1 MAGFIEIYR
10 QDLDGGILHE
20 VAQIFTAVIG
30 FNCLCIH
37 AGKHTGFGG
46 DGDIGTGSFIGRL
59 IGIFRNSLKRVR
71 VRFSRRSFLGFR
83 AFLGIL
89 CRFRIRHR
97 LLLHGLL
104 RYIRRCLL
112 FGSRL
117 LCRIGFRQ
125 GLIFRRFSR
134 KLSF

>member
-1 MAGFIEIYR
+1 MAGFIEIDR
-10 QDLDGGILHE
+10 QNLNGCVLHE
-20 VAQIFTAVIG
+20 VAQIFSTVIG

-46 DGDIGTGSFIGRL
+46 DGDIGPGCFVGRL
-59 IGIFRNSLKRVR
+59 IGIFRNFLKRLLS
-71 VRFSRRSFLGFR
+71 FSGKSFLGFR

-89 CRFRIRHR
+89 CRFRIRRR

-104 RYIRRCLL
+104 RFIHRSLF

-117 LCRIGFRQ
+117 FCRIGFRQ

>member
-1 MAGFIEIYR
+1 MAGFIEIDR
-10 QDLDGGILHE
+10 QDLNSCVLHE
-20 VAQIFTAVIG
+20 VAQVFSAVIG
-30 FNCLCIH
+30 FSCLCIH
-37 AGKHTGFGG
+37 AGKHTGLGG

-71 VRFSRRSFLGFR
+71 FSRRSFLGFR

-89 CRFRIRHR
+89 CRFRICHRH
-97 LLLHGLL
+97 LLHGLL